1 MKAVMGQHLKPD
13 LHSDLQSGSNNKS
26 MGIRFRKAGRLILR
40 NWVMYLF
47 LVPVLVYVAVFAY
60 APLYGIQIAFKDFVP
75 SLGIWGSDW
84 VGFKYFTQ
92 FFHSPQFWNYLKNT
106 LILSIYG
113 LIVGFPLPI
122 ALALILNDIKNSKC
136 RRVAQTL
143 SYMPHFI
150 SIVVLTGM
158 LSAFFSP
165 QSGFVNTIIKA
176 LGGQPIYFMGSPKW
190 FAHMYVWSGVWQG
203 MGWGSI
209 IYLAALSGVAPELHE
224 SAMLDG
230 ASKLQRMRYIDLPS
244 LYPTMAILLILQCGS
259 IMSIGFDKVYLM
271 QNSLN
276 LSVSEVIST
285 YTYKVGLLQ
294 KNFSYSAAIGLF
306 NNVINFTIL
315 ITVNRIVRKLS
326 GSSLW

>member
-1 MKAVMGQHLKPD
+1 METLKKTCR
-13 LHSDLQSGSNNKS
+13 LMLQ
-26 MGIRFRKAGRLILR
+26 

-47 LVPVLVYVAVFAY
+47 LVPVLVYVAVFSY
-60 APLYGIQIAFKDFVP
+60 APLYGIQLAFKDFVP
-75 SLGIWGSDW
+75 SLGIWDSEW
-84 VGFKYFTQ
+84 VGLTYFTQ
-92 FFHSPQFWNYLKNT
+92 FFNSPQFWNYLRNT
-106 LILSIYG
+106 LVLSIYG
-113 LIVGFPLPI
+113 LTVGFPLPVF
-122 ALALILNDIKNSKC
+122 LALILNDIKNSKY

-190 FAHMYVWSGVWQG
+190 FSHMYVWSGVWQG
-203 MGWGSI
+203 VGWGSI

-230 ASKLQRMRYIDLPS
+230 ASKLQRLRYIDLPS

-306 NNVINFTIL
+306 NNVINFSIL
-315 ITVNRIVRKLS
+315 NVVNRVVRKLS